1 MFIQKLTK
9 KNCANLISHLLKQM
23 ASSLAFKKLISS
35 NLISTSLRAIRPID
49 TASRFCNTNAA
60 HCLVDDDNVEV
71 DHRPARTLSRD
82 QLASSQVIIFIS
94 FIALF
99 LELINQRRYGVVVVV
114 MVW

>member
-1 MFIQKLTK
+1 
-9 KNCANLISHLLKQM
+9 M
-23 ASSLAFKKLISS
+23 ASSLALKKLVSL
-35 NLISTSLRAIRPID
+35 NLIPTSLRAICSTD

-60 HCLVDDDNVEV
+60 RCLVDDDNVEV

-82 QLASSQVIIFIS
+82 QWASSQVIIFIS

-99 LELINQRRYGVVVVV
+99 LELISQRRYGMVVVV